1 MNATTICKNCDHQFK
16 GNFCNHCGQVAE
28 TQRLNIHHIWK
39 DLQNGIF
46 NFDNGIFYTA
56 RQLLT
61 RPGHAIRDYLDGRR
75 VRHFKPLSFV
85 IVLATVYG
93 LLYHF
98 LIPGQ
103 LDVQTIHPSD
113 QLLGVY
119 EKVINWT
126 VNNFAYATFIMI
138 ISTTISSYLIFRKRG
153 YNIAEHL
160 VLNTYYRCL
169 VLIISI
175 LLFPMLYW
183 FQTAGED
190 SLRWYVPAFQL
201 VDFILL
207 YWCYSQ
213 FFNRL
218 SKMRTLGLTFLAYL
232 FMSTLNLIVAF
243 TAGLIANCLSPLNS

>member
-1 MNATTICKNCDHQFK
+1 MNHTTICKNCDHQFK
-16 GNFCNHCGQVAE
+16 GNFCNHCGQVAD
-28 TQRLNIHHIWK
+28 TPRLNIHHIWK

-46 NFDNGIFYTA
+46 NFDNGIFYTV

-61 RPGHAIRDYLDGRR
+61 RPGHAIRDYLSGRR

-85 IVLATVYG
+85 IVLATIYG

-138 ISTTISSYLIFRKRG
+138 ISTTISSYLIFRKQG

-175 LLFPMLYW
+175 LLFPVLYL
-183 FQTAGED
+183 FHSTGAD
-190 SLRWYVPAFQL
+190 SLQGYVPIFQL
-201 VDFILL
+201 IDLVLL
-207 YWCYSQ
+207 FWCYSQ
-213 FFNRL
+213 FFNKL
-218 SKMRTLGLTFLAYL
+218 SRIKSLGLTLLTFLS
-232 FMSTLNLIVAF
+232 MSVLNLIVAF
-243 TAGLIANCLSPLNS
+243 IAGLIANAVL